1 MTEKKL
7 TISVAVEEI
16 CSIFRAPGKNNH
28 FNDMIHN
35 NLMFGFSMCIL
46 EECYRHIT
54 IAKFRWAEP
63 LNQKAVK
70 IKWYLNAI

>member
-1 MTEKKL
+1 
-7 TISVAVEEI
+7 
-16 CSIFRAPGKNNH
+16 
-28 FNDMIHN
+28 MIHN

-54 IAKFRWAEP
+54 IAKFRWEEL